1 MRIPVDRRVSTRDNH
16 ILDVT
21 NLLTTPHIYKMKS
34 VISTHRRTAWIVS
47 ILIATTVAV
56 IAATYTYK
64 CPKCGLIQSYS
75 RPNPGVKCPNDG
87 WSMVS
92 Q

>member
-1 MRIPVDRRVSTRDNH
+1 MKAITSHPNRTTW
-16 ILDVT
+16 IL
-21 NLLTTPHIYKMKS
+21 
-34 VISTHRRTAWIVS
+34 S
-47 ILIATTVAV
+47 ILFATAIAV

-64 CPKCGLIQSYS
+64 CPKCGLIQSYGQ
-75 RPNPGVKCPNDG
+75 PNPGVKCPNDG